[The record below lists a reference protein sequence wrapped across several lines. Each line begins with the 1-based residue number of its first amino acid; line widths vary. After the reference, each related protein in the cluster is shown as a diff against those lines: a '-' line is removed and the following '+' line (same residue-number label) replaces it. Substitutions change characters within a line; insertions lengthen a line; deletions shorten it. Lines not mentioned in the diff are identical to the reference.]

1 MKSVIVDDIALDSG
15 PWLDMSP
22 EGLDLLQVP
31 LHAFS
36 VLSCFLCCLPAFC
49 LPLYRLFYFVSK
61 TAGLGAAQQVSIWT
75 HEALLRSDVFC
86 ACLMVVH

>member
-31 LHAFS
+31 LHASF
-36 VLSCFLCCLPAFC
+36 VLSCFLCSLPAFC
-49 LPLYRLFYFVSK
+49 MPLYRSCYFVSNNCR
-61 TAGLGAAQQVSIWT
+61 LGCGSTGV
-75 HEALLRSDVFC
+75 LLDS
-86 ACLMVVH
+86 